1 MDRGGRSASSVAFS
15 GLACSRSVATADWT
29 STVERLQASLSKGYA
44 IIDLDAHHS
53 TAILGCQHAFGRFFS
68 LADEEKLRSS
78 QDESAP
84 VRGYF
89 RLPAKEVYETALRN
103 DTIVQDAQL
112 QPLLTA
118 VRPTG

>member
-1 MDRGGRSASSVAFS
+1 MDRGGRSPAAVAFS
-15 GLACSRSVATADWT
+15 RLTCSKSIATADWT
-29 STVERLQASLSKGYA
+29 STVESLHSSLSKGYA
-44 IIDLDAHHS
+44 IVDLDAHYS

-78 QDESAP
+78 QDENAP

-89 RLPAKEVYETALRN
+89 RLPAKEVYETALAN
-103 DTIVQDAQL
+103 DTIVHDAQL
-112 QPLLTA
+112 QPFLTA